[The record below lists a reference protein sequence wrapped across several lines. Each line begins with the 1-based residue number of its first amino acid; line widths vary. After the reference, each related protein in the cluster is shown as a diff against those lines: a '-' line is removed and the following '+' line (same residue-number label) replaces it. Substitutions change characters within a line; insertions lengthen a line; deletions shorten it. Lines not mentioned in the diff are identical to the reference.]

1 MNAKPAR
8 RDSGKWAGAADE
20 HSGLDVQT
28 DANNDLANAQTLM
41 QAAGMIAAPTF
52 TDIQNAARLIQPAL
66 VRTPTRHSRTLSGIA
81 GCEVWLKFENRQFT
95 ASFKER
101 GALNRILHLSAD
113 EKKRGVAAM
122 SAGNHAQGVAY
133 HAGRLGIPATIVMP
147 VTTPFNKIKHTR
159 DFGAS
164 VIQHGKDLVEA
175 DAEARRIA
183 TEQGLIFIHP
193 YDDPLVIA
201 GQGTCALEIL
211 EDVPQLDALIVP
223 VGGGGLISGCAIAAK
238 SMNPKIEVFG
248 AQSELY
254 PAMFDALKG
263 LSPPPAPLVQSIAEG
278 IAVKHPG
285 ALTTAICKQ
294 LVSDI
299 FVAGEDEIEH
309 ALIMI
314 LEIEKTVIEGAAAA
328 GFAALLAN
336 RERFR
341 DRRVG
346 IVMSGGNI
354 DMRLLSNVILREL
367 TREGRII
374 QLVLEIEDRPGQLA
388 DIARIIAD
396 AGGNVL
402 EVSHNRMMAGIPAK
416 SATLELVVE
425 ARDAAHAQ
433 EIRDQL
439 AAKGFRQLQSAPG
452 N

>member
-1 MNAKPAR
+1 M
-8 RDSGKWAGAADE
+8 
-20 HSGLDVQT
+20 T
-28 DANNDLANAQTLM
+28 
-41 QAAGMIAAPTF
+41 AAPSLA
-52 TDIQNAARLIQPAL
+52 DIETAARLIGPAL
-66 VRTPTRHSRTLSGIA
+66 VRTPTRHSRTLSSIA

-101 GALNRILHLSAD
+101 GALNRILSLNED
-113 EKKRGVAAM
+113 ERRRGVAAM

-133 HAGRLGIPATIVMP
+133 HTGRLGIPATIVMP
-147 VTTPFNKIKHTR
+147 VNTPFNKVKHTR
-159 DFGAS
+159 DFGAT
-164 VIQHGKDLVEA
+164 VILHGQSLIEA

-183 TEQGLIFIHP
+183 DEKGLTFIHP

-201 GQGTCALEIL
+201 GQGTLALEML

-223 VGGGGLISGCAIAAK
+223 VGGGGLISGCAIAARGIK
-238 SMNPKIEVFG
+238 PSIEIFG

-254 PAMFDALKG
+254 PAMVDAMKG
-263 LSPPPAPLVQSIAEG
+263 LTPPITPATATIAEG
-278 IAVKHPG
+278 IAVKRPG
-285 ALTTAICKQ
+285 ILTTAICKD
-294 LVSDI
+294 LVKDI
-299 FVAGEDEIEH
+299 FVVSEDAIED

-314 LEIEKTVIEGAAAA
+314 LEIEKTVIEGAAAS
-328 GFAALLAN
+328 GFAALLAQ
-336 RERFR
+336 RSEFK
-341 DRRVG
+341 DRQVG

-374 QLVLEIEDRPGQLA
+374 LLVLSIEDRPGQLA

-425 ARDAAHAQ
+425 ARDSEHAQ
-433 EIRDQL
+433 EIRDRL
-439 AAKGFRQLQSAPG
+439 TAKGFRQAG
-452 N
+452 

>member
-1 MNAKPAR
+1 MT
-8 RDSGKWAGAADE
+8 S
-20 HSGLDVQT
+20 
-28 DANNDLANAQTLM
+28 
-41 QAAGMIAAPTF
+41 APTF
-52 TDIQNAARLIQPAL
+52 ADIQDAARHIQPAL
-66 VRTPTRHSRTLSGIA
+66 VRTPIRHSRTLSGIA

-101 GALNRILHLSAD
+101 GALNRILSLSEG
-113 EKKRGVAAM
+113 EKARGVAAM

-159 DFGAS
+159 DFGAT
-164 VIQHGKDLVEA
+164 VIQHGVDLVEA

-183 TEQGLIFIHP
+183 QEQGLTFIHP
-193 YDDPLVIA
+193 YDDSKVIA
-201 GQGTCALEIL
+201 GQGTCALEML
-211 EDVPQLDALIVP
+211 EEVPQLDALMVP

-238 SMNPKIEVFG
+238 AMKPDIEIFG
-248 AQSELY
+248 AQSALY
-254 PAMFDALKG
+254 PAMADALKG
-263 LSPPPAPLVQSIAEG
+263 ITPPPAPLVQTIAEG
-278 IAVKHPG
+278 IAVKRPG
-285 ALTTAICKQ
+285 LLTTAICKE
-294 LVSDI
+294 LVRDI
-299 FVAGEDEIEH
+299 FAVSEDAIED

-336 RERFR
+336 RNRFK

-374 QLVLEIEDRPGQLA
+374 LLVLEIEDRPGQLA

-425 ARDAAHAQ
+425 ARDREHAQ
-433 EIRDQL
+433 EIRDRL
-439 AAKGFRQLQSAPG
+439 SAKGFRQR
-452 N
+452 

>member
-1 MNAKPAR
+1 M
-8 RDSGKWAGAADE
+8 
-20 HSGLDVQT
+20 T
-28 DANNDLANAQTLM
+28 T
-41 QAAGMIAAPTF
+41 APTF
-52 TDIQNAARLIQPAL
+52 ADIQDAARRIQPAL

-101 GALNRILHLSAD
+101 GALNRILALSEE
-113 EKKRGVAAM
+113 EKRRGVAAM

-147 VTTPFNKIKHTR
+147 ITTPFNKIKHTR
-159 DFGAS
+159 DFGAT
-164 VIQHGKDLVEA
+164 VIQHGKDLIEA

-183 TEQGLIFIHP
+183 QEQGLTFIHP
-193 YDDPLVIA
+193 YDDAKVIA
-201 GQGTCALEIL
+201 GQGTCVLEML
-211 EDVPQLDALIVP
+211 EDVPQLDTLIVP
-223 VGGGGLISGCAIAAK
+223 VGGGGLISGSAIAAK
-238 SMNPKIEVFG
+238 AINPKIEIFG

-254 PAMFDALKG
+254 PAMHDVLKG
-263 LSPPPAPLVQSIAEG
+263 QAPPPTPAAATIAEG
-278 IAVKHPG
+278 IAVKRPG
-285 ALTTAICKQ
+285 ALTTAICKD
-294 LVSDI
+294 LVCDI
-299 FVAGEDEIEH
+299 FVVGEDEIEH

-314 LEIEKTVIEGAAAA
+314 LEIEKTVIEGAAAS

-336 RERFR
+336 RDRFK
-341 DRRVG
+341 DRQVG

-374 QLVLEIEDRPGQLA
+374 LLVLQIEDRPGQLA

-425 ARDAAHAQ
+425 ARDSEHAQ
-433 EIRDQL
+433 EIRDRL
-439 AAKGFRQLQSAPG
+439 TAKGFRQV
-452 N
+452 